1 MNNVFV
7 NDIKV
12 IQNKMRRIEKD
23 RISKISLDTLTKEHE
38 NKLRKFVK
46 DYLLKNFLNLF
57 FVMISKKKFKL

>member
-12 IQNKMRRIEKD
+12 TPNKMRRIEKD
-23 RISKISLDTLTKEHE
+23 RISKISSDTLTKEHE
-38 NKLRKFVK
+38 KKLRKFVK